1 MVYARRRLRARKWG
15 ISMGEERKKVWIDR
29 FQTKL
34 TLRIAGYL
42 VVFFVVFTNLLFAW
56 KMWDEGPIDPPAQ
69 FVDTLRTNAPVF
81 VLLLILVPVMAWD
94 TIRFS
99 HKLVGPLV
107 RFRKTMQD
115 IAEGN
120 AVRPIKL
127 RDGDYPTEM
136 RDDFNKMLEE
146 LQKRG
151 VPVIKPADPATDEDA
166 HKRPA

>member
-1 MVYARRRLRARKWG
+1 M
-15 ISMGEERKKVWIDR
+15 SEERKKVWVDS

-42 VVFFVVFTNLLFAW
+42 VVFFIVFSNFLFAW
-56 KMWDEGPIDPPAQ
+56 KLWDEGPINPWQQ
-69 FVDTLRTNAPVF
+69 FLETLRSNAPVF

-107 RFRKTMQD
+107 RFRRTMQA
-115 IAEGN
+115 IAEGQS
-120 AVRPIKL
+120 VRPIKL
-127 RDGDYPTEM
+127 RDGDYPTEL

-151 VPVIKPADPATDEDA
+151 LPVIKPADPATDEDA
-166 HKRPA
+166 QKRPA